1 MDRYFGN
8 MEGFQAFGSAHL
20 IPVIFYTILTCIW
33 IFLAKKWDYQRQYKS
48 ALYFSFVLAGLV
60 LFWMLFKMWNNQFD
74 PAEDFPFHLCN
85 ILTLVL
91 PFALYYKSRWFFG
104 ILYFWVLVG
113 TMQAILT
120 PELKEPFPHFIYF
133 RYWTVHCGLVMLI
146 FYGLLVFKWK
156 VYWKDIRNAIIGANV
171 YVIFSFIA
179 NYLSGGNYFFTMH
192 KPRTA
197 SLLDYLGPWPW
208 YLFTGQIIM
217 VLLFIGAYPPLHFN
231 YRKYQKTNQT
241 I

>member
-1 MDRYFGN
+1 MF
-8 MEGFQAFGSAHL
+8 FK
-20 IPVIFYTILTCIW
+20 IW
-33 IFLAKKWDYQRQYKS
+33 NK
-48 ALYFSFVLAGLV
+48 
-60 LFWMLFKMWNNQFD
+60 QFD
-74 PAEDFPFHLCN
+74 SAEDLPFHLCN

-91 PFALYYKSRWFFG
+91 PIALYYKSRWFFG

-146 FYGLLVFKWK
+146 FYGLMVLKWK

-171 YVIFSFIA
+171 YVVFSFVA
-179 NYLSGGNYFFTMH
+179 NYFSGGNYFYTMH
-192 KPRTA
+192 KPSTA

-208 YLFTGQIIM
+208 YIFTGQLIM
-217 VLLFIGAYPPLHFN
+217 VLLFIRLIIKENLIDFRLTFFIFQTPIFNPKNYVLWKLVLIILLRLTLILQGKSILH
-231 YRKYQKTNQT
+231 K
-241 I
+241 